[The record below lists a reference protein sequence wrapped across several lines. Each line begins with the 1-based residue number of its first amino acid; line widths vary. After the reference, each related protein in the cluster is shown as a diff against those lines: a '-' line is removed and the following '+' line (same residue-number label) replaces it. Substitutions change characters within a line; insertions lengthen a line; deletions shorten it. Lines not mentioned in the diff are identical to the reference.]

1 VNLVT
6 DIDRRS
12 EEAVIGFLEAEFPD
26 HGILAEEC
34 QEVAG
39 RSDYRWI
46 LDPLDGTTNYAHGYP
61 CFSISLALEHHA
73 EIVWGAV
80 YDPLREEMF
89 IAELQGGAFLNEKPI
104 RVSSTEALGRAL
116 LGTGFP
122 YDIHESA
129 DNNIRNFAN
138 FANVVQAIRRDGSA
152 ALDLCSVAC
161 GRFDGYWE
169 MKLSPW
175 DIAAGGLMVT
185 EAGGTVTAFNGAPL
199 DITTGEILA
208 SNTLIHNEMMEVLA
222 QARQNTP

>member
-1 VNLVT
+1 MNLVT
-6 DIDRRS
+6 DVDRRS
-12 EEAVIGFLEAEFPD
+12 EVAVISFLNAEFPE

-34 QEVAG
+34 QEIAG
-39 RSDYRWI
+39 RSAYRWI

-61 CFSISLALEHHA
+61 CVSISLALEYHT

-80 YDPLREEMF
+80 YDPLREELF
-89 IAELQGGAFLNEKPI
+89 IAELRCGATLNEKPI
-104 RVSSTEALGRAL
+104 KVSSTEALGRAL

-129 DNNIRNFAN
+129 DNNIQNFAN
-138 FANVVQAIRRDGSA
+138 FAGVAQAIRRDGSA

-175 DIAAGGLMVT
+175 DIAAGCLMVT
-185 EAGGTVTAFNGAPL
+185 EAGGSVTAFNGAPL
-199 DITTGEILA
+199 DIRTGEVLA

-222 QARQNTP
+222 QARQNAP